1 MQKIRASQSDR
12 HDPCGSVRQH
22 PQAHRAGPA
31 QAQRLRDDLSAMAQA
46 AATGALALE
55 VARPE
60 GGWVR
65 GAPGHFHLSAELFL
79 QCEGHTD
86 FRFPTHTHRLAA
98 GQALLVPAMVLHDE
112 HIAAAGPAPAQA
124 FRNLVLHVEEDVL
137 SCHLAHEHAPGRP
150 AVLHL
155 ESLRHPQARRLHD
168 WLADAA
174 RLGHGALAGQDPW
187 AGTQARALVTAAL
200 AATLRLLGPTQ
211 PAGAMLATAL
221 PERLARA
228 NLLLANQ
235 LGEQG
240 LSVQSLAAQ
249 CGCSPDHLSKLFARH
264 HGGQPLKARI
274 LQLRL
279 ERAAQLLADTP
290 LSVKEVA
297 WASGFAGASHFIDSF
312 RQRYGTTPLGWRAA
326 QCAPIQSVSQ

>member
-12 HDPCGSVRQH
+12 HDPCGPFRQH

-31 QAQRLRDDLSAMAQA
+31 QAQRLRDDLTAMAQA
-46 AATGALALE
+46 AATGSLALA

-60 GGWVR
+60 DGLVR

-79 QCEGHTD
+79 QCAGHTD
-86 FRFPTHTHRLAA
+86 FHFPTGSHRLEA
-98 GQALLVPAMVLHDE
+98 GQALLVPARVLHDE
-112 HIAAAGPAPAQA
+112 RIAAAGPAPAQA

-137 SCHLAHEHAPGRP
+137 SCHLAHEQPPGRP

-174 RLGHGALAGQDPW
+174 RLGHSALVEHDPW
-187 AGTQARALVTAAL
+187 AGAQARALVTAAL
-200 AATLRLLGPTQ
+200 AATLRLLGPTV
-211 PAGAMLATAL
+211 PAGATPTTAL

-228 NLLLANQ
+228 HLLLANQ

-240 LSVQSLAAQ
+240 LSVRSLAAQ
-249 CGCSPDHLSKLFARH
+249 CGCSPDHLTKLFARH
-264 HGGQPLKARI
+264 HGGQTLKARM

-297 WASGFAGASHFIDSF
+297 WASGFSGASHFIHSF
-312 RQRYGTTPLGWRAA
+312 RRCYGTTPLGWRAA
-326 QCAPIQSVSQ
+326 QRHLTPSPSG